1 MTGNQDEVQNI
12 LSELKIRRNAL
23 ANHLNSISGITL
35 YIPDS
40 TFYLFPDIT
49 DIYQKL
55 NCSSYEEFRSIILQK
70 TGVSFCTRE
79 HFGTPLSG
87 EDRKYIRFAYSGISV
102 EKIDEGMKR
111 LKQYLSHDNV
121 TVS

>member
-1 MTGNQDEVQNI
+1 M
-12 LSELKIRRNAL
+12 
-23 ANHLNSISGITL
+23 
-35 YIPDS
+35 
-40 TFYLFPDIT
+40 
-49 DIYQKL
+49 
-55 NCSSYEEFRSIILQK
+55 
-70 TGVSFCTRE
+70 SFCTRE